1 MRAAQRAAEGL
12 SPYVPDREIDFL
24 KKKRRREIQQHQSP
38 PAMSQIRE
46 EKRAKTGHHEE
57 QANVKKKRKIEA
69 SNGEFPLLDGGVP
82 GPVIQIHQGQLK
94 AQAARLKPLRAKLP
108 IWEHQDAI
116 RAALRE
122 KSILVMLGETGSGKS
137 TQIGQFLV
145 KERWMARRRVS
156 VASGKGDGD
165 GDEKDKEVMVGGCI
179 AITQPRR
186 VAATN
191 LARRVAQEMGCN
203 LGDEVGYSVRFDNK
217 SSEKTQ
223 IKFLTDGML
232 LQEMLHDPLLKRY
245 SAVVVDEAHERTV
258 GTDLVMG
265 FLRGLI
271 YGKRKDLK
279 VIVMSATLEVEKMAL
294 FFERERD
301 AALAFI
307 KAKEER
313 RREKKNVA
321 EANGN
326 GDGGIDSKKLPNGIE
341 KGGGR
346 KGKKKKYEGTAMIN
360 GNPYDWKSSR
370 EDSSPPFVSGE
381 RKGSVEGS
389 DGNNEISSED
399 SGTEDEQYDG
409 TVAAFKVPG
418 RQFPVEVYHAPEP
431 VEDYVYAA
439 LKTVFQLHH
448 GEPLPG
454 DILVFLTGQEEI
466 EALQKQIEDYAQSMD
481 KNLPKARH
489 PCLHHEN
496 TLSNMTFRSSP
507 YPYTLPSPLA
517 FSNGF
522 SNLHMKRT
530 PEKSSC
536 QPTSPK
542 PQLQSRVSATWS
554 TAARSRRSNTGQ
566 ESASSHCL

>member
-1 MRAAQRAAEGL
+1 
-12 SPYVPDREIDFL
+12 
-24 KKKRRREIQQHQSP
+24 
-38 PAMSQIRE
+38 MSQIGE
-46 EKRAKTGHHEE
+46 EKGARTGHHEE
-57 QANVKKKRKIEA
+57 QANVKKKRKIET
-69 SNGEFPLLDGGVP
+69 SDGRFPLLDGGVP

-94 AQAARLKPLRAKLP
+94 AQAVRLKPLRAKLP

-156 VASGKGDGD
+156 IASGKGDED

-191 LARRVAQEMGCN
+191 LARRVAQEMGCH

-265 FLRGLI
+265 FLRGLV
-271 YGKRKDLK
+271 YEKRKDLK
-279 VIVMSATLEVEKMAL
+279 IIIMSATLEIEKMAL

-313 RREKKNVA
+313 RRGKKEVA

-326 GDGGIDSKKLPNGIE
+326 GGGGIDGEKLPNGIG

-346 KGKKKKYEGTAMIN
+346 KKGKKYGGTSMIN
-360 GNPYDWKSSR
+360 GNPYDWKSNTK
-370 EDSSPPFVSGE
+370 DSSPPLVNSE

-389 DGNNEISSED
+389 GGNDESSSED
-399 SGTEDEQYDG
+399 FDTEDERYDG

-418 RQFPVEVYHAPEP
+418 RQFPVEIYHSPEP

-439 LKTVFQLHH
+439 LKTVFQLHY

-466 EALQKQIEDYAQSMD
+466 EALQRQIEDYAQSMD
-481 KNLPKARH
+481 KNLPKVRH
-489 PCLHHEN
+489 PRLHHEAI
-496 TLSNMTFRSSP
+496 LSLT
-507 YPYTLPSPLA
+507 
-517 FSNGF
+517 
-522 SNLHMKRT
+522 
-530 PEKSSC
+530 
-536 QPTSPK
+536 
-542 PQLQSRVSATWS
+542 
-554 TAARSRRSNTGQ
+554 
-566 ESASSHCL
+566 